1 MGCPT
6 LSGGFLSLGG
16 KSYTG
21 WDVFHWVGCSLLGGK
36 PYIGGMSWVWWNVL
50 CSHAE
55 ALESHKCMQR
65 ERREF
70 WELPSLWLS
79 EMGGKDGSLFPP
91 G

>member
-1 MGCPT
+1 MESPT
-6 LSGGFLSLGG
+6 LGGMSF
-16 KSYTG
+16 TG
-21 WDVFHWVGCSLLGGK
+21 WDILSWVASLTL
-36 PYIGGMSWVWWNVL
+36 GGMSWVWWNVL
-50 CSHAE
+50 RSHAE